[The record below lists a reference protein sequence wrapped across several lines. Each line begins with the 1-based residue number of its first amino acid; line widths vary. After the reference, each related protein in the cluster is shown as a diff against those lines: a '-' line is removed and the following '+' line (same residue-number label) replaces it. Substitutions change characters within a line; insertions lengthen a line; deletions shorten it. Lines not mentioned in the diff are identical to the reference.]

1 MTKRDAI
8 VPPGRQHLYEKHR
21 YSAAIRSGDRAAAA
35 AAMSRHLDEL
45 EAMLDLDAAP
55 ETQDILS
62 KVLRKFAPET
72 AAAQRRPRR
81 PQTLP
86 PHDG

>member
-1 MTKRDAI
+1 
-8 VPPGRQHLYEKHR
+8 
-21 YSAAIRSGDRAAAA
+21 
-35 AAMSRHLDEL
+35 MSRHLD
-45 EAMLDLDAAP
+45 DLDAAP
-55 ETQDILS
+55 KTQDILS
-62 KVLRKFAPET
+62 NVLRKFAPET